1 MTLFK
6 TPTARDVWL
15 GANCDRCY
23 RHIGDRYDCPILE
36 KALRTDRKPVEW
48 TRNPRAQLMQDSIK
62 CGEFATR
69 PPLVKRKGEQQFED
83 VPMFD
88 VEPVVDINYVP
99 VEGWPEKP
107 RKDRGGEH
115 A

>member
-6 TPTARDVWL
+6 TPTHRAVWM
-15 GANCDRCY
+15 GKWCDQCWRKTV
-23 RHIGDRYDCPILE
+23 DCPILE
-36 KALRTDRKPVEW
+36 KALRTDRKPPEW

-62 CGEFATR
+62 CAEFATR
-69 PPLVKRKGEQQFED
+69 PPLVKRKGAQQFED

-88 VEPVVDINYVP
+88 VEPVDIGYVP

-107 RKDRGGEH
+107 RKDKGGEH

>member
-1 MTLFK
+1 MTLFR
-6 TPTARDVWL
+6 TPTARDIWVD
-15 GANCDRCY
+15 ANCGRCW
-23 RHIGDRYDCPILE
+23 RDPNGCPILE

-62 CGEFATR
+62 CSEFATR

-83 VPMFD
+83 VPLFEVTPYAVD
-88 VEPVVDINYVP
+88 VGYVP
-99 VEGWPEKP
+99 AEGWPEKP
-107 RKDRGGEH
+107 RKEKGGEH